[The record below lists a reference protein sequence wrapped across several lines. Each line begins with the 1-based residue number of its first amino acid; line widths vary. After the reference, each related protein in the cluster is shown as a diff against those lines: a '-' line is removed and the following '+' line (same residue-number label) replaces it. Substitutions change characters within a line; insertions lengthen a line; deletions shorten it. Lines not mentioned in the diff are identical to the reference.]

1 MGKHLSPR
9 LANFPRAFKKSL
21 SGMPPS
27 IVKKAKSISAQVH
40 DGIPTTEFDSK
51 RLTINRNVI
60 AIKLGQRHRLLMAET
75 KGQIEPWMCLTH
87 EDYNKVYM
95 RISTS

>member
-21 SGMPPS
+21 AGMPAN
-27 IVKKAKSISAQVH
+27 IVKKAKSISEQVH

-75 KGQIEPWMCLTH
+75 KAGIEPWLCLTH